1 VQIKAADFLDYI
13 KDSKSK
19 GTFKEYKS
27 GLAKFVEWYGK
38 SLDEIL
44 AERKQDLAS
53 EDATQRKRFVRE
65 IEKFH
70 KWLLTPQQD
79 RDKYSINS
87 ARTSTLGILQ
97 FFRFFEMPI
106 TIEKGSSVSQTVE
119 TTSDFV
125 PTVDQYRAMF
135 NCADLRGRTV
145 LSMALDLAWRIS
157 DFLEIKKSDILDLNQ
172 ETPISF
178 ERVTEKEKVIAKSF
192 LSAETVELLK
202 TYVPT
207 LKAENTF
214 LFQSSTAHHLDPE
227 TVGDILKGLAKKANI
242 VIPQGKR
249 LRFHAFRKRF
259 LSTCADLKIDVNTA
273 KLLVG
278 KDIESSMLAY
288 LSEVNHKK
296 AFLEIKTVLNLTN
309 GHMKAAVGAKD
320 EEITELRKQL
330 EEQTILIKAMTTL
343 FGKEILEKAQVAL
356 QKDMKMSLKDKK
368 ELTPLEVLRLVGA
381 AQQETEREE
390 YEKLLA
396 EKNGNGNGAA
406 L

>member
-1 VQIKAADFLDYI
+1 MKASDFLDYV
-13 KDSKSK
+13 KESKSK

-125 PTVDQYRAMF
+125 PTIQQYRDMF
-135 NCADLRGRTV
+135 NCADLRGRTI
-145 LSMALDLAWRIS
+145 LSMALDLGWRIG
-157 DFLEIKKSDILDLNQ
+157 DFLEIKKSDIPDLTQ
-172 ETPISF
+172 ETPIAF
-178 ERVTEKEKVIAKSF
+178 DRITEKEKVIAKSF

-202 TYVPT
+202 TFMPT
-207 LKAENTF
+207 LKAENPY
-214 LFQSSTAHHLDPE
+214 LFQSNSHNHLDPE
-227 TVGDILKGLAKKANI
+227 SVGDILKSLAKKANI
-242 VIPQGKR
+242 TIPKGKR
-249 LRFHAFRKRF
+249 IRFHAFRKRF

-278 KDIESSMLAY
+278 KDIESSMLTY

-296 AFLEIKTVLNLTN
+296 AFLEIKTVLNLAN
-309 GHMKAAVGAKD
+309 GRMKSTVDAKD
-320 EEITELRKQL
+320 AEIEKLKKQNEDL
-330 EEQTILIKAMTTL
+330 QRQMNILAMML
-343 FGKEILEKAQVAL
+343 
-356 QKDMKMSLKDKK
+356 KK
-368 ELTPLEVLRLVGA
+368 ELLEEAQKQGVVIGKKSGLEPTPTEILKELA
-381 AQQETEREE
+381 KIKEQQDKAE

-396 EKNGNGNGAA
+396 EKNGNGDSK
-406 L
+406 

>member
-1 VQIKAADFLDYI
+1 MKASDFLDFV

-125 PTVDQYRAMF
+125 PTIQQYRGMF
-135 NCADLRGRTV
+135 NCADFRGRTI
-145 LSMALDLAWRIS
+145 LSMALDFGWRIS
-157 DFLEIKKSDILDLNQ
+157 DFLEIKKSDIPDLNQ
-172 ETPISF
+172 ETPVPFDRI
-178 ERVTEKEKVIAKSF
+178 TEKEKAIAKSF

-202 TYVPT
+202 TYMPT
-207 LKAENTF
+207 LKAENPY
-214 LFQSSTAHHLDPE
+214 LFQSNSHNHLDPE
-227 TVGDILKGLAKKANI
+227 SVGDVLKSLAKKAN
-242 VIPQGKR
+242 VTIPKGKR

-259 LSTCADLKIDVNTA
+259 LCTCADLKIDVNTA

-278 KDIESSMLAY
+278 KDIESSMLTY

-309 GHMKAAVGAKD
+309 GRMKSTVDAKD
-320 EEITELRKQL
+320 AEIEKLKKQNEDL
-330 EEQTILIKAMTTL
+330 QRQMNILAMML
-343 FGKEILEKAQVAL
+343 
-356 QKDMKMSLKDKK
+356 KK
-368 ELTPLEVLRLVGA
+368 ELLEEAQKQGVVIGKKSGLEPTPTEILKELA
-381 AQQETEREE
+381 KIKEQQDKAE
-390 YEKLLA
+390 YERLLA
-396 EKNGNGNGAA
+396 EKNGNGA
-406 L
+406 